1 MLLCSSG
8 LRAAIASS
16 TNSGPFQQGLTIVF
30 AAAATMAVIAAGA
43 SALRG
48 GRYVH
53 EETQGPV
60 GRADA
65 DACRTGAASRGPL
78 IGTRRSTSRRHIF
91 GLRRPLRHDLLI
103 VLVPSRVLKTDARG
117 PVSPQDRAPL
127 QPRLAVAT

>member
-1 MLLCSSG
+1 VRTVLLCSSG

-53 EETQGPV
+53 EETQ
-60 GRADA
+60 A
-65 DACRTGAASRGPL
+65 
-78 IGTRRSTSRRHIF
+78 
-91 GLRRPLRHDLLI
+91 
-103 VLVPSRVLKTDARG
+103 PSVELTPTPAELG
-117 PVSPQDRAPL
+117 Q
-127 QPRLAVAT
+127 RLADR